1 MEGAWVWSFDLD
13 SENTHKNIF
22 FEFSMDSRLQTF
34 VSMNKFS
41 VSQNLS
47 QVIEDL

>member
-1 MEGAWVWSFDLD
+1 MEGSWVWPFDLD

-34 VSMNKFS
+34 VSVNKLN

-47 QVIEDL
+47 QVREHL